1 MGESSIDP
9 ASPQINEH
17 ASLEHPERAQMERT
31 LCLRRDPILARFEWS
46 RPDAM

>member
-17 ASLEHPERAQMERT
+17 ASLEHPDVGPKWNVRYA
-31 LCLRRDPILARFEWS
+31 
-46 RPDAM
+46 